1 MKINKVQNL
10 KYLWLYYGANDKDF
24 IYIEKLM
31 DKIYENIYVNNQTF
45 IELDYL
51 EIELLFRMCN
61 QILLESDIWNEYSII
76 TGSELENLQDF
87 SNFLSELIDDGI
99 GKNYVIKKD
108 EYGFDNSKVYIIHRV
123 LLDNPNSW
131 GELWERGSEKNVAKE
146 FYEKLKDYETD
157 NDTLD
162 FTAIPIQDN
171 WVFCPIKNCKENFVS
186 FEVDTKK
193 HIVKCPECSTRM
205 YNPYFQK

>member
-1 MKINKVQNL
+1 MKI
-10 KYLWLYYGANDKDF
+10 KYR
-24 IYIEKLM
+24 
-31 DKIYENIYVNNQTF
+31 DKIYIPYIIQWSH
-45 IELDYL
+45 ID
-51 EIELLFRMCN
+51 
-61 QILLESDIWNEYSII
+61 SSII
-76 TGSELENLQDF
+76 YNIIEGYSFTHIEENEC
-87 SNFLSELIDDGI
+87 ELIDDGI
-99 GKNYVIKKD
+99 GKNYVIKKN
-108 EYGFDNSKVYIIHRV
+108 EYGFDNSKVYIVHKA
-123 LLDNPNSW
+123 LLDNPD
-131 GELWERGSEKNVAKE
+131 LWENLWENERPENVVKE

-157 NDTLD
+157 NDALD

>member
-1 MKINKVQNL
+1 MKI
-10 KYLWLYYGANDKDF
+10 KYYN
-24 IYIEKLM
+24 
-31 DKIYENIYVNNQTF
+31 KIYTPYIISWHHVDSSINYTVVMDDFFTF
-45 IELDYL
+45 IKE
-51 EIELLFRMCN
+51 
-61 QILLESDIWNEYSII
+61 NEC
-76 TGSELENLQDF
+76 EV
-87 SNFLSELIDDGI
+87 IDDDI
-99 GKNYVIKKD
+99 GKNYVIKKNLS
-108 EYGFDNSKVYIIHRV
+108 NSESYRVFIVHRV
-123 LLDNPNSW
+123 LVDNLDLW
-131 GELWERGSEKNVAKE
+131 DKLWERGSEENCIEE

>member
-1 MKINKVQNL
+1 MKIRHNN
-10 KYLWLYYGANDKDF
+10 
-24 IYIEKLM
+24 
-31 DKIYENIYVNNQTF
+31 KIYTPYIIQWHHIDSSIYYEAIGIDGFEHISEENSEI
-45 IELDYL
+45 IDY
-51 EIELLFRMCN
+51 E
-61 QILLESDIWNEYSII
+61 
-76 TGSELENLQDF
+76 
-87 SNFLSELIDDGI
+87 I
-99 GKNYVIKKD
+99 GKNYVLRKK
-108 EYGFDNSKVYIIHRV
+108 EYGFDNSKFYLIHKV
-123 LLDNPNSW
+123 LLDN
-131 GELWERGSEKNVAKE
+131 EDLREKLYEREEGCVEE

-205 YNPYFQK
+205 YNPYFMKEDIIQD

>member
-1 MKINKVQNL
+1 MRI
-10 KYLWLYYGANDKDF
+10 KYNN
-24 IYIEKLM
+24 
-31 DKIYENIYVNNQTF
+31 KIYTPYIIQWHHIDSTIYYTV
-45 IELDYL
+45 IEDD
-51 EIELLFRMCN
+51 FFK
-61 QILLESDIWNEYSII
+61 II
-76 TGSELENLQDF
+76 DEKWC
-87 SNFLSELIDDGI
+87 ELIDDGI

-205 YNPYFQK
+205 YNPYFMKEDIIQD

>member
-87 SNFLSELIDDGI
+87 SNFLSELLQ
-99 GKNYVIKKD
+99 
-108 EYGFDNSKVYIIHRV
+108 KV
-123 LLDNPNSW
+123 
-131 GELWERGSEKNVAKE
+131 
-146 FYEKLKDYETD
+146 
-157 NDTLD
+157 
-162 FTAIPIQDN
+162 
-171 WVFCPIKNCKENFVS
+171 
-186 FEVDTKK
+186 
-193 HIVKCPECSTRM
+193 
-205 YNPYFQK
+205 

>member
-1 MKINKVQNL
+1 MKIKHRNEICEVYIISWYHIDSSLNFSIVSKNYSYEGLSIVNE
-10 KYLWLYYGANDKDF
+10 KDC
-24 IYIEKLM
+24 
-31 DKIYENIYVNNQTF
+31 
-45 IELDYL
+45 
-51 EIELLFRMCN
+51 EI
-61 QILLESDIWNEYSII
+61 
-76 TGSELENLQDF
+76 
-87 SNFLSELIDDGI
+87 IDDGI
-99 GKNYVIKKD
+99 GKNYVIKKN
-108 EYGFDNSKVYIIHRV
+108 EYGFDNSKVYIVHRV
-123 LLDNPNSW
+123 LLDNPDLW
-131 GELWERGSEKNVAKE
+131 DKLWESEKRENVVKE

-162 FTAIPIQDN
+162 FTAIPIDDN